1 MNDEARDR
9 GKSRGRNVYAAA
21 GARITVVDDEE
32 RNRRLLRDILT
43 IHGYR
48 VNEAVDGEDAMRSI
62 RENPPDVVL
71 LDVMMPKLD
80 GFEVCRRLKADE
92 ATAPIQILIVTS
104 LRERSD
110 RLDGINAGANDF
122 ITKPIDAEEV
132 LLRVRNAVRTK
143 HLHDR
148 VQQEL
153 VRIKELE
160 VLRENLT
167 NFIIHDMRSPL
178 TGILGSLE
186 IAFGEGSLS
195 ESQKLFLSMA
205 QAGAVELREMISSLL
220 DVNRLEAGQMPINHE
235 DLDFLTV
242 AQAAAKSVES
252 VASFRNVRITV
263 SGAHVNGKADRELIH
278 RVLVNLLGNGI
289 KFSKE
294 GDTIGMSVTRDG
306 AVARVSVSD
315 TGPGIPPEYQ
325 QKVFEKY
332 GQVESRKHNRKYST
346 GLGLAF
352 CRLAVEAHGGRIG
365 VHSELDKGSTFWFEL
380 PIPQPAPA

>member
-1 MNDEARDR
+1 
-9 GKSRGRNVYAAA
+9 VYAAA

-48 VNEAVDGEDAMRSI
+48 VSEAVDGEDAMRSI
-62 RENPPDVVL
+62 REAPPDVVL

-110 RLDGINAGANDF
+110 RLDGIHAGANDF
-122 ITKPIDAEEV
+122 ITKPVDAEEV

-186 IAFGEGSLS
+186 IAFGEGNLS
-195 ESQKLFLSMA
+195 ESQRMFLSMS

-220 DVNRLEAGQMPINHE
+220 DVNRLEAGQMPINQE
-235 DLDFLTV
+235 DLDLMAV
-242 AQAAAKSVES
+242 ARAAAKSVES
-252 VASFRNVRITV
+252 VATFRNVSIRV
-263 SGAHVNGKADRELIH
+263 SGENVSGRADRELIR

-294 GDTIGMSVTRDG
+294 GDTISMVVTRSGG
-306 AVARVSVSD
+306 AARVAISD
-315 TGPGIPPEYQ
+315 TGPGIPSEYQ
-325 QKVFEKY
+325 KKVFEKY

-365 VHSELDKGSTFWFEL
+365 VQSELDRGSTFWFEL
-380 PIPQPAPA
+380 PMAQPAAG